1 MNPAEILR
9 LQAFA
14 ANLSTKST
22 HAPEAFMISY
32 VAWEALKIRIL
43 LVGMTA
49 SGLTVKES
57 RELITLSTIW
67 QRDGYGKLFMK
78 YFGIHPHS
86 APVIGHLY
94 RSADSFQKLRN
105 GFIHGSKSSSP
116 DVFRKASIQ
125 ISNVIEADWESLL
138 ASLLGPELQTDPF
151 GTLRRQKRATL

>member
-14 ANLSTKST
+14 AKLSPKST
-22 HAPEAFMISY
+22 HAPEAFMITF

-49 SGLTVKES
+49 SGLTVRES

-78 YFGIHPHS
+78 YFGKHPHN
-86 APVIGHLY
+86 APVIGQLF

-105 GFIHGSKSSSP
+105 GFIHGGKSSSP
-116 DVFRKASIQ
+116 DVFRKATLQ
-125 ISNVIEADWESLL
+125 ISNVIDADWESLL
-138 ASLLGPELQTDPF
+138 TSLLGPEIQTDPF
-151 GTLRRQKRATL
+151 GTLRRQKRAVL